1 MEART
6 IHGASPS
13 RRYEHGEALIRQGE
27 VRDCLFLI
35 RSGAVRLAAV
45 LPSGREV
52 VVAVLGPGDLFGEA
66 ALLGHASPVDARA
79 LGAAV
84 VQALPLPMIE
94 TVIRR
99 RPEAASEIVRLLA
112 SRLHGTSAALQEALA
127 HDVPTRVS
135 SRLRDL
141 AAAHGRAGGD
151 GVRLSLPLTQ
161 EELARMVG
169 ATRETVN
176 RVLRNLARRGLV
188 RCDGHRYVIT
198 DLDALAAV
206 HPRSETP

>member
-13 RRYEHGEALIRQGE
+13 RLYEHAEAVTRQGE

-35 RSGAVRLAAV
+35 RSGAIRLASV

-66 ALLGHASPVDARA
+66 ALLGHASPVEARA
-79 LGAAV
+79 LGSAT
-84 VQALPLPMIE
+84 VQALPLSTIE
-94 TVIRR
+94 TVLLR
-99 RPEAASEIVRLLA
+99 RPDAATEFVRLLA
-112 SRLHGTSAALQEALA
+112 SRLHRTSAGLQEALA
-127 HDVPTRVS
+127 HDVQTRVS

-141 AAAHGRAGGD
+141 AAAHGRAD
-151 GVRLSLPLTQ
+151 REGVRLLLPLTQ

-176 RVLRNLARRGLV
+176 RVLANLARRGLV

-198 DLDALAAV
+198 DLEALAAV